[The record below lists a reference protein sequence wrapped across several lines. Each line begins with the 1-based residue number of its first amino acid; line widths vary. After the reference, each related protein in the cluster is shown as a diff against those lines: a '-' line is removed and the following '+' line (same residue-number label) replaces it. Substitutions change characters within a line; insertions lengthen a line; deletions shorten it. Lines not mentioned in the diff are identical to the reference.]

1 MTTTTTT
8 APALGFALMWVEDV
22 DASCRYLSEQLGL
35 VRETEG
41 DGDGFRQFAAG
52 SGGIGF
58 GLIATG
64 PQGPQAGAVR
74 FYFYTD
80 DLEALRGAQQGRGVA
95 AGEVK
100 RMPFGAIFDVPSPN
114 GEPPLTMMQQP
125 Q

>member
-8 APALGFALMWVEDV
+8 PPVLGFALIWVDDL

-35 VRETEG
+35 AREQEG
-41 DGDGFRQFAAG
+41 DREGFRQFAAG
-52 SGGIGF
+52 PGGIGF

-80 DLEALRGAQQGRGVA
+80 DLDTLRAAQQQRGVA
-95 AGEVK
+95 VGAV
-100 RMPFGAIFDVPSPN
+100 RQMPFGTIFDVPSPH
-114 GEPPLTMMQQP
+114 GEPPLTIMQSP